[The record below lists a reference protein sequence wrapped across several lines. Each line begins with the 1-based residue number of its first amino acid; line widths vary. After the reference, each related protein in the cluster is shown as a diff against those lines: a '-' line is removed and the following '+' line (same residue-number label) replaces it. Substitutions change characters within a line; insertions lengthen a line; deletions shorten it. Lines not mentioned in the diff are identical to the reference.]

1 MQFNHKARF
10 SVRLTLIVAAVLLQ
24 TYQAAT
30 ACPQNSAIMQLT
42 LSQAIDLALKQNR
55 SLKLAQLDVVD
66 SEQKKNIARAG
77 YLPRLKNES
86 TVIHVTEL
94 QQLVIPAGS
103 LQAPGIGP
111 IPTTTAVIGQ
121 GTFTGY
127 TSGTGLSQPLT
138 QMFKT
143 HQENRAA
150 TADIHSARDKLY
162 ETENDVALKV
172 SQLYYGILI
181 AQLKGEAAKAE
192 AEAAQVK
199 LQESTRSVEEGGAL
213 EEVVLES
220 RAATLDAKQMV
231 LKQSLEVRDL
241 TVELNNLLGLPL
253 NTKLQLSEQP
263 FVVPSSITS
272 REECVRIAREESPD
286 VRAAK
291 EAVERAKAALKVAKY
306 AYIPDLTAFA
316 RYSYQSG
323 IPFLVH
329 NFGTFGAIF
338 EYELFDG
345 GRRKA
350 EIGEARTTLSK
361 AEVNFEKV
369 EEEVA
374 VEVEIAYDNVEQMLT
389 LVAAA
394 EEVLK
399 ARTEG
404 ARLADSRFEQ
414 GAALASVRA
423 EAAAKMSSAKAS
435 LLEANLGLSLAQ
447 LELKRAMGEV
457 PR

>member
-1 MQFNHKARF
+1 MRLNPEARY
-10 SVRLTLIVAAVLLQ
+10 SARLTLIVAAVLLQ
-24 TYQAAT
+24 AGT
-30 ACPQNSAIMQLT
+30 ASAQNSAVMQLT
-42 LSQAIDLALKQNR
+42 LPQAIDLALKQNR
-55 SLKLAQLDVVD
+55 VVKLAQLDVAEN
-66 SEQKKNIARAG
+66 EQKKKIAQAD
-77 YLPRLKNES
+77 YFPRLKNES
-86 TVIHVTEL
+86 TVIHLTEL

-103 LQAPGIGP
+103 LEVPGIAGP
-111 IPTTTAVIGQ
+111 VPSTTAVIGQ
-121 GTFTGY
+121 GEFTAY

-138 QMFKT
+138 QMFKV
-143 HQENRAA
+143 HQVNRAA
-150 TADIHSARDKLY
+150 TADILSANERLKAA
-162 ETENDVALKV
+162 ENDVALKV

-199 LQESTRSVEEGGAL
+199 LQESTSSVEQGNAL
-213 EEVVLES
+213 EVVALES
-220 RAATLDAKQMV
+220 RAATLDAKQTI
-231 LKQSLEVRDL
+231 LKQSLQVRDL
-241 TVELNNLLGLPL
+241 TFELNNLLGLPL
-253 NTKLQLSEQP
+253 NTKLQLSEQA
-263 FVVPSSITS
+263 FVAPSSPAS
-272 REECVRIAREESPD
+272 REECVRIAREQSPD
-286 VRAAK
+286 VRAAQQ
-291 EAVERAKAALKVAKY
+291 AVERARAGLGAAKY
-306 AYIPDLTAFA
+306 AYMPDLTAFA
-316 RYSYQSG
+316 RRSYQSG

-350 EIGEARTTLSK
+350 EIGEARTMLFK
-361 AEVNFEKV
+361 AEVNLDKV

-374 VEVEIAYDNVEQMLT
+374 VAVEIAYDSVEQSLT
-389 LVAAA
+389 LVTVA

-404 ARLADSRFEQ
+404 ARLADSQFEQ

-435 LLEANLGLSLAQ
+435 LLEANVELSLAQ
-447 LELKRAMGEV
+447 AELKRVMGEL

>member
-1 MQFNHKARF
+1 MRLNPEARY
-10 SVRLTLIVAAVLLQ
+10 SARLTLIVAAVLLQ
-24 TYQAAT
+24 AGT
-30 ACPQNSAIMQLT
+30 ASAQNSAVMQLT
-42 LSQAIDLALKQNR
+42 LPQAIDLALKQNR
-55 SLKLAQLDVVD
+55 VVKLAQLDVAEN
-66 SEQKKNIARAG
+66 EQKKKIAQAD
-77 YLPRLKNES
+77 YFPRLKNES
-86 TVIHVTEL
+86 TVIHLTEL

-103 LQAPGIGP
+103 LEVPGIAGP
-111 IPTTTAVIGQ
+111 VPSTTAVIGQ
-121 GTFTGY
+121 GEFTAY

-138 QMFKT
+138 QMFKV
-143 HQENRAA
+143 HQVNRAA
-150 TADIHSARDKLY
+150 TADILSANERLKAA
-162 ETENDVALKV
+162 ENDVALKV

-199 LQESTRSVEEGGAL
+199 LQESTSSVEQGNAL
-213 EEVVLES
+213 EVVALES
-220 RAATLDAKQMV
+220 RAATLDAKQTI
-231 LKQSLEVRDL
+231 LKQSLQVRDL
-241 TVELNNLLGLPL
+241 TFELNNLLGLPL

-263 FVVPSSITS
+263 FVAPSSIAS
-272 REECVRIAREESPD
+272 REECVRIAREQSPD
-286 VRAAK
+286 VRAAQQ
-291 EAVERAKAALKVAKY
+291 AVERARAGLGAAKY
-306 AYIPDLTAFA
+306 AYMPDLTAFA
-316 RYSYQSG
+316 RQSYQSG

-350 EIGEARTTLSK
+350 EIGEARTMLFK
-361 AEVNFEKV
+361 AEVNLDKV

-374 VEVEIAYDNVEQMLT
+374 VAVEIAYDSVEQSLT
-389 LVAAA
+389 LVTVA

-404 ARLADSRFEQ
+404 ARLADSQFEQ

-435 LLEANLGLSLAQ
+435 LLEANVELSLAQ
-447 LELKRAMGEV
+447 AELKRVMGELA
-457 PR
+457 R

>member
-1 MQFNHKARF
+1 MQLNSRARF
-10 SVRLTLIVAAVLLQ
+10 SARLTVIVAGVLLQ
-24 TYQAAT
+24 AGT
-30 ACPQNSAIMQLT
+30 AFAQNGAVMQLT

-66 SEQKKNIARAG
+66 NERKKEIAHAG
-77 YLPRLKNES
+77 YFPNLKNES
-86 TVIHVTEL
+86 TAFHITEL
-94 QQLVIPAGS
+94 QQVVIPAGS
-103 LQAPGIGP
+103 LQAPGIAGP
-111 IPTTTAVIGQ
+111 IPATTQIIGQ
-121 GTFTGY
+121 GTFTAY
-127 TSGTGLSQPLT
+127 TSGTGLRQPLT

-150 TADIHSARDKLY
+150 TADIHSANEKLI
-162 ETENDVALKV
+162 EAENDVALKV
-172 SQLYYGILI
+172 RQLYYGILI

-199 LQESTRSVEEGGAL
+199 LQESTSSVLEGSAL
-213 EEVVLES
+213 EVVALDS

-231 LKQSLEVRDL
+231 LKQSLQVRDL
-241 TVELNNLLGLPL
+241 TFELNNLLGLPL
-253 NTKLQLSEQP
+253 NTTLQLSEQA
-263 FVVPSSITS
+263 FVAPSSTTS
-272 REECVRIAREESPD
+272 REECVRIAREQSPD

-291 EAVERAKAALKVAKY
+291 QAVEKAKAGLEAAKY
-306 AYIPDLTAFA
+306 AYIPDLSVFA

-350 EIGEARTTLSK
+350 EIGAARTTLSK
-361 AEVNFEKV
+361 AEVNLDKV

-389 LVAAA
+389 LVTVA

-404 ARLADSRFEQ
+404 ARLADSQFEQ

-435 LLEANLGLSLAQ
+435 LLEANVELSLAQ
-447 LELKRAMGEV
+447 AELKRVMGEL

>member
-1 MQFNHKARF
+1 MRLNPEARY
-10 SVRLTLIVAAVLLQ
+10 SARLTLIVAAVLLQ
-24 TYQAAT
+24 AGT
-30 ACPQNSAIMQLT
+30 ASAQNSAVMQLT
-42 LSQAIDLALKQNR
+42 LPQAIDLALKQNR
-55 SLKLAQLDVVD
+55 VVKLAQLDVAEN
-66 SEQKKNIARAG
+66 EQKKKIAQAD
-77 YLPRLKNES
+77 YFPRLKNES
-86 TVIHVTEL
+86 TVIHLTEL

-103 LQAPGIGP
+103 LEVPGIAGP
-111 IPTTTAVIGQ
+111 VPSTTAVIGQ
-121 GTFTGY
+121 GEFTAY

-138 QMFKT
+138 QMFKV
-143 HQENRAA
+143 HQVNRAA
-150 TADIHSARDKLY
+150 TADILSANERLKAA
-162 ETENDVALKV
+162 ENDVALKV

-199 LQESTRSVEEGGAL
+199 LQESTSSVEQGNAL
-213 EEVVLES
+213 EVVALES
-220 RAATLDAKQMV
+220 RAATLEAKQTI
-231 LKQSLEVRDL
+231 LKQSLQVRDL
-241 TVELNNLLGLPL
+241 TFELNNLLGLPL
-253 NTKLQLSEQP
+253 NTKLQLSEQA
-263 FVVPSSITS
+263 FVAPSSPAS
-272 REECVRIAREESPD
+272 REECVRIAREQSPD
-286 VRAAK
+286 VRAAQQ
-291 EAVERAKAALKVAKY
+291 AVERARAGLGAAKY
-306 AYIPDLTAFA
+306 AYMPDLTAFA
-316 RYSYQSG
+316 RQSYQSG

-350 EIGEARTTLSK
+350 EIGEARTMLFK
-361 AEVNFEKV
+361 AEVNLDKV

-374 VEVEIAYDNVEQMLT
+374 VAVEIAYDSVEQSLT
-389 LVAAA
+389 LVTVA

-404 ARLADSRFEQ
+404 ARLADSQFEQ

-435 LLEANLGLSLAQ
+435 LLEANVELSLAQ
-447 LELKRAMGEV
+447 AELKRVMGEL

>member
-1 MQFNHKARF
+1 MRLNPEARY
-10 SVRLTLIVAAVLLQ
+10 SARLTLIVAAVLLQ
-24 TYQAAT
+24 AGT
-30 ACPQNSAIMQLT
+30 ASAQNSAVMQLT
-42 LSQAIDLALKQNR
+42 LPQAIDLALKQNR
-55 SLKLAQLDVVD
+55 VVKLAQLDVAEN
-66 SEQKKNIARAG
+66 EQKKKIAQAD
-77 YLPRLKNES
+77 YFPRLKNES
-86 TVIHVTEL
+86 TVIHLTEL

-103 LQAPGIGP
+103 LEVPGIAGP
-111 IPTTTAVIGQ
+111 VPSTTAVIGQ
-121 GTFTGY
+121 GEFTAY

-138 QMFKT
+138 QMFKV
-143 HQENRAA
+143 HQVNRAA
-150 TADIHSARDKLY
+150 TADILSANERLKAA
-162 ETENDVALKV
+162 ENDVALKV

-199 LQESTRSVEEGGAL
+199 LQESTSSVEQGNAL
-213 EEVVLES
+213 EVVALES
-220 RAATLDAKQMV
+220 RAATLDAKQTI
-231 LKQSLEVRDL
+231 LKQSLQVRDL
-241 TVELNNLLGLPL
+241 TFELNNLLGLPL
-253 NTKLQLSEQP
+253 NTKLQLSEQA
-263 FVVPSSITS
+263 FVAPSSPAS
-272 REECVRIAREESPD
+272 REECVRIAREQSPD
-286 VRAAK
+286 VRAAQQ
-291 EAVERAKAALKVAKY
+291 AVERARAGLGAAKY
-306 AYIPDLTAFA
+306 AYMPDLTAFA
-316 RYSYQSG
+316 RQSYQSG

-350 EIGEARTTLSK
+350 EIGEARTVLSK
-361 AEVNFEKV
+361 AEVNLHKV

-374 VEVEIAYDNVEQMLT
+374 VAVEIAYDSVEQSLT
-389 LVAAA
+389 LVTVA

-404 ARLADSRFEQ
+404 ARLADSQFEQ

-435 LLEANLGLSLAQ
+435 LLEANVELSLAQ
-447 LELKRAMGEV
+447 AELKRVMGEL